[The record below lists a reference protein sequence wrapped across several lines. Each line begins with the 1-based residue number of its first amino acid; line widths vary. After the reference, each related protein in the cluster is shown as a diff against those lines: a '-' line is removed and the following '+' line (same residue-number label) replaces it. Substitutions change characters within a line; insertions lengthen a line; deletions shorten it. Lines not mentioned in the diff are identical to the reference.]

1 MAIYSSIGGVSKE
14 QHYFQTSID
23 GTVKR
28 IKKISSSVAQ
38 AEVELHNAN
47 LIRPDMVKNARFFIT
62 SVYWKKY
69 TGSDLESSYTHLNDE
84 TYEDYVSLTQN
95 VSYYKDENGVY
106 INLNVLFPS
115 GGFLNHKIN
124 FALLVDNEGRYP
136 YLIGGSNDDVLTP
149 IRNKLVIQ
157 FSFKYDRFG
166 VGGTYY
172 TPITI
177 NCDGSLKS
185 DGAGLNSGIPGKTTT
200 YPMAVLNY
208 DLTNIG
214 AFSKPGY
221 EYVFLLTNGSYMTN
235 ASRAYMT
242 QIQLAITQVTL
253 NDTPIDFY
261 LSSASNFNNCNPLI
275 NISKSFLDDVT
286 DVELFFTSLYSEYI
300 SSTNTKTYDLTGSSS
315 GLTITGKTIALTD
328 PGAIDHYNKTAGF
341 TIRVKKSDGKWYYA
355 HQIPAVLLSNIKISF
370 SAHWESMI
378 KASNVIIEG
387 FSQTSGAFIKF
398 LSTNTPESIGN
409 STKSMTYKYTI
420 NTTANQ
426 QAYANGSVDLFPVRC
441 GRLTAWASD
450 ATLSTEIPPKILPQC
465 FTISTTPIFQ
475 SGTAYFWSSATTT
488 CAITACQI
496 TKSDGTT
503 INPAFAW
510 NISGVE

>member
-69 TGSDLESSYTHLNDE
+69 TGSDLESSYTFLNDE

-95 VSYYKDENGVY
+95 VSHYKDENGVY

-115 GGFLNHKIN
+115 GGFMSHKIN

-136 YLIGGSNDDVLTP
+136 YLIGGPNDDILTP

-166 VGGTYY
+166 VGGTHY
-172 TPITI
+172 TPIVI
-177 NCDGSLKS
+177 NCDESLKS
-185 DGAGLNSGIPGKTTT
+185 DGTSLNSGIPGETTSHS
-200 YPMAVLNY
+200 MAVLNR
-208 DLTNIG
+208 DVTNIG
-214 AFSKPGY
+214 AISKSGY
-221 EYVFLLTNGSYMTN
+221 DYVFLLTNGSYMTN

-242 QIQLAITQVTL
+242 EIQLAITRVTL
-253 NDTPIDFY
+253 NDTLIDFDV
-261 LSSASNFNNCNPLI
+261 SCPAEFNNCNPLI

-286 DVELFFTSLYSEYI
+286 DVELFFTAMYNEYR
-300 SSTNTKTYDLTGSSS
+300 SSTNTDTRDLTGSSS
-315 GLTITGKTIALTD
+315 GLTIVGNTATLTD
-328 PGAIDHYNKTAGF
+328 PGAIDHYNKTAAF
-341 TIRVKKSDGKWYYA
+341 TVRVKKSDGKWYYA

-370 SAHWESMI
+370 STHWESMI
-378 KASNVIIEG
+378 KASNVFIEG
-387 FSQTSGAFIKF
+387 LSQKSGAFITF
-398 LSTNTPESIGN
+398 MSTNTPESIGN
-409 STKSMTYKYTI
+409 SRKIMTSNYTI

-441 GRLTAWASD
+441 GRVVVWASD
-450 ATLSTEIPPKILPQC
+450 TTPSTETPPKVIPQC
-465 FTISTTPIFQ
+465 FGISTTPIFQ
-475 SGTAYFWSSATTT
+475 SGTAYFWSSATTSCT
-488 CAITACQI
+488 ITACQI